1 MEYFTIKELTS
12 YSTADKCGIDNT
24 PTEEV
29 IDNLNKLV
37 DNILDPARRKLGDV
51 IIVNSGYRCE
61 ELNRI
66 LMGAK
71 NSQHIKGEAADIYSN
86 KMDLLLQIL
95 KELPFDQL
103 IIYKNKG
110 FIHVSYSDRQRRQI
124 LYK

>member
-1 MEYFTIKELTS
+1 MEYFTIKELTAS
-12 YSTADKCGIDNT
+12 STADKCGIDNT
-24 PTEEV
+24 PSKEV

-61 ELNRI
+61 ELNKI
-66 LMGAK
+66 LLGAK

-86 KMDLLLQIL
+86 KMDLLIQII

-103 IIYKNKG
+103 IIYKNRG
-110 FIHVSYSDRQRRQI
+110 FIHVSYSDRHRREI
-124 LYK
+124 IYK